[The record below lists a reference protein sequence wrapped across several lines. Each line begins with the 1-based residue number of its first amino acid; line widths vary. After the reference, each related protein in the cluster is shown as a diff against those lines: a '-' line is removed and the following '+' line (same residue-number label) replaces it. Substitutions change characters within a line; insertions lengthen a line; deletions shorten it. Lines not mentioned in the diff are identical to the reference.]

1 VKHSE
6 SIGNIAKALV
16 EVQRE
21 LAPISKDSV
30 NPHFKTKYASLDKLT
45 EIVRPILCKHDI
57 AIMQGGA
64 EQDDKGVTV
73 ETKLLH
79 SSGEWISGT
88 YRLPMEKTNPQGA
101 GSAITYAR
109 RYGLGSILALT
120 TDDDDDAN
128 EASKTTAAAT
138 KAPSKTPATKPNGGQ
153 AARAKAACDA
163 AVSRG
168 IAKDDFNAAWRR
180 ACQQN
185 ETTIAPDSMPT
196 DKFLLVLRSMETW
209 CHETLEQMD
218 AAAEANTEQELAG
231 ATI

>member
-1 VKHSE
+1 MKHSE

-21 LAPISKDSV
+21 LAPIGKDSV

-64 EQDDKGVTV
+64 EQDDKGITV

-128 EASKTTAAAT
+128 EASKPRPVA
-138 KAPSKTPATKPNGGQ
+138 KAQPAKTPEAAYASKVKSYRNAFAEKGGDC
-153 AARAKAACDA
+153 AK
-163 AVSRG
+163 
-168 IAKDDFNAAWRR
+168 F
-180 ACQQN
+180 
-185 ETTIAPDSMPT
+185 
-196 DKFLLVLRSMETW
+196 DK
-209 CHETLEQMD
+209 
-218 AAAEANTEQELAG
+218 AAAEYAPRTPPELNPALESLADWCKAALATQTTG
-231 ATI
+231 AL